1 MAITRVLN
9 ELRGPLT
16 LGELPVV
23 NAVFVVPGTLGDAG
37 FSGLQFGQS
46 SQKDK
51 AVVVQIAV
59 PVELPVSGQS
69 TFVVDALHGANAMA
83 FEFFRQRG
91 EVFSLHEAE
100 DLVNAVSTK
109 VAAGQ

>member
-1 MAITRVLN
+1 MKRTLESPVPFKDIFRPEKAKTMISIGGVYRGPELRGSEINRTIMAITRVLN
-9 ELRGPLT
+9 DLRGPLT

-51 AVVVQIAV
+51 V
-59 PVELPVSGQS
+59 
-69 TFVVDALHGANAMA
+69 
-83 FEFFRQRG
+83 
-91 EVFSLHEAE
+91 
-100 DLVNAVSTK
+100 
-109 VAAGQ
+109 